1 MKKPTITPKDL
12 TTGSPA
18 KKLLFYALP
27 MFASMFFQQAYN
39 LADSWIAG
47 NYIGSSALG
56 AVGTCYPVT
65 VLFIAFASGLG
76 MGTSIYA
83 SRQFGAKKYQAVQSG
98 ITTSF
103 LSFLPFS
110 LLLCV
115 IGLFLT
121 PQIIRWLALPQEA
134 ITETTQYLTIYILG
148 LVSLFLYNLS
158 NGILNGLGDS

>member
-56 AVGTCYPVT
+56 AVGT
-65 VLFIAFASGLG
+65 VLS
-76 MGTSIYA
+76 
-83 SRQFGAKKYQAVQSG
+83 V
-98 ITTSF
+98 SF
-103 LSFLPFS
+103 Y
-110 LLLCV
+110 
-115 IGLFLT
+115 LFCQQPKQKT
-121 PQIIRWLALPQEA
+121 PQQKMPRQ
-134 ITETTQYLTIYILG
+134 
-148 LVSLFLYNLS
+148 
-158 NGILNGLGDS
+158 